1 MRKNKDE
8 KLNEL
13 FRECLSSGKMP
24 DERVTENARRLLEE
38 REQEYELSAALAPAA
53 AAQPSAPVHAGDVVD
68 FTPAAAG
75 AGRGAPRISPL
86 RKREVV
92 ILAAVLGC
100 VLLLAAVYFLTQ
112 LLYPA
117 ANIVFD
123 RTQLSKVTQD
133 EVYTEKD
140 FLPFVKENSV
150 LKYEEFGFSEES
162 PYYEEY
168 ADDIILYYLQFESY
182 GVTVDMLIEID
193 GFTLEELEKYLE
205 IENEYEADD
214 FMLYLEVDE
223 IEECSYVYFFFDIYQ
238 YYLEIHTADFDLLAY
253 VLDDIIYSF

>member
-38 REQEYELSAALAPAA
+38 REQEYELSAALA
-53 AAQPSAPVHAGDVVD
+53 
-68 FTPAAAG
+68 PAAAG

-123 RTQLSKVTQD
+123 RTQLSNVTQD

-182 GVTVDMLIEID
+182 GVTVDMLIEIEV
-193 GFTLEELEKYLE
+193 FTLEEL
-205 IENEYEADD
+205 
-214 FMLYLEVDE
+214 
-223 IEECSYVYFFFDIYQ
+223 
-238 YYLEIHTADFDLLAY
+238 
-253 VLDDIIYSF
+253 

>member
-24 DERVTENARRLLEE
+24 DERVAENARRLLEE
-38 REQEYELSAALAPAA
+38 REQEYELSAALAPA
-53 AAQPSAPVHAGDVVD
+53 
-68 FTPAAAG
+68 PAAAG
-75 AGRGAPRISPL
+75 AGRSAPRISPL

-123 RTQLSKVTQD
+123 RTQLSNVTQD

-168 ADDIILYYLQFESY
+168 ADDIILHYLQFESY